1 MKKTLRMVIICAVI
15 AAVASYDRAE
25 GSVLG
30 EDLMQ
35 SLQKV
40 RHNLGMAMDIDLVKE
55 YIQDKSP
62 TIRCIVDKMYRSFGQ
77 NG

>member
-1 MKKTLRMVIICAVI
+1 MKKTLRMVILCAVI
-15 AAVASYDRAE
+15 AAVASFDRAE

-30 EDLMQ
+30 EGLMR

-40 RHNLGMAMDIDLVKE
+40 RYNWDMTMDIGLVKE
-55 YIQDKSP
+55 YIRDKSP
-62 TIRCIVDKMYRSFGQ
+62 AIRCIVDKMYRSFGQ

>member
-1 MKKTLRMVIICAVI
+1 MVIICAVI

-40 RHNLGMAMDIDLVKE
+40 RHDLGMAIDIDLVKE

-62 TIRCIVDKMYRSFGQ
+62 AIRCIVDKMYRSFGQ